1 MQNYSTKS
9 TDDLIQGIKDIL
21 SKNRCSFSSEEQVL
35 LEGCIEKL
43 KALKSESNVQTKAK
57 DLISILGMISKVF
70 TIVDHLK
77 DLF

>member
-1 MQNYSTKS
+1 MQNHSNKS

-21 SKNRCSFSSEEQVL
+21 SKSRCSFSSEEQVL

-43 KALKSESNVQTKAK
+43 KALKSEPNVQNKAK
-57 DLISILGMISKVF
+57 DFISILGMISRVF
-70 TIVDHLK
+70 TIVDHFK